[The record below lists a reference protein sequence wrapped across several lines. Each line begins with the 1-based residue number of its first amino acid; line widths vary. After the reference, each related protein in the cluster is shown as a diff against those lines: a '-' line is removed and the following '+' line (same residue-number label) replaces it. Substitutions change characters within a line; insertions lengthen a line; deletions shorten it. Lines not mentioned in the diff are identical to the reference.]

1 MPDWVFAQN
10 KPSEQLCRLQHYSM
24 KKQQGADEIE
34 FLITVK
40 EYVTPPDPTMKFF
53 AQADKQ
59 TNQKTAPFTPSGWG
73 HTIYEALSQCL
84 KAIERFPYE
93 GNGK

>member
-10 KPSEQLCRLQHYSM
+10 KPSEQLCKLEHFSM

-40 EYVTPPDPTMKFF
+40 EYVTPPDPTMRFF

-59 TNQKTAPFTPSGWG
+59 TNQKTAPFTPIGWG

-84 KAIERFPYE
+84 KGIERFPYE
-93 GNGK
+93 GDDH